1 MAHVTLK
8 TIAKEAKMTTATVS
22 MALRNH
28 PSVAEATRTRIHEI
42 AERLGYR
49 QNPHVSALM
58 SHVRQA
64 LPLSLQSTLA
74 VIHTFPQRTGWME
87 FESDSRLMRGIRDR
101 CQQLGFFPDILWYSE
116 PNLSS
121 ARFSHILR
129 ERGVKGVI
137 IVPWMRHTAVIDMPL
152 DDFAV
157 TCINYNIDPPRLHC
171 VAEDFFGN
179 TCLAYE
185 ELWKRGCRRI
195 GLAFKT
201 FHEPQ
206 SHHRVS
212 AAYLR
217 MHELHLGAEAP
228 QLEPLF
234 IEDLY
239 PDQIEAWCKRVQP
252 DAIISFNW
260 LLSRI
265 LPELGYRIP
274 EDISLAV
281 LTCSPKCSEYS
292 GVDPHWERMGA
303 AAVDLVAE
311 QINNNEYGFPAYP
324 KEVLIRGS
332 WTDGEMVRTL
342 SSPTA

>member
-8 TIAKEAKMTTATVS
+8 TIATEAKVTTATVS

-28 PSVAEATRTRIHEI
+28 PSVAEGTRTRIHAI

-49 QNPHVSALM
+49 QNPHVTALM

-64 LPLSLQSTLA
+64 RPLSLQSTLA

-87 FESDSRLMRGIRDR
+87 FDSDSRLMKGIRDR

-121 ARFSHILR
+121 ARFSQILR

-137 IVPWMRHTAVIDMPL
+137 ILPWMRHTAVIDLPWE
-152 DDFAV
+152 DFAV

-185 ELWKRGCRRI
+185 ELWKHGCRRI

-201 FHEPQ
+201 FHEPLSQ
-206 SHHRVS
+206 HRVS
-212 AAYLR
+212 AAFIRMSELYLGPDGPR
-217 MHELHLGAEAP
+217 I
-228 QLEPLF
+228 EPLL
-234 IEDLY
+234 IDDLY
-239 PDQIEAWCKRVQP
+239 VDKIEAWCKRFEP
-252 DAIISFNW
+252 DAVITFNW
-260 LLSRI
+260 PFSKI
-265 LPELGYRIP
+265 LPELGFRIP

-281 LTCSPKCSEYS
+281 VTCCPNYAQYS
-292 GVDPHWERMGA
+292 GVDPHYERMGA

-311 QINNNEYGFPAYP
+311 QINNNEYGFPAFS

-332 WTDGEMVRTL
+332 WVEGQMIAPL
-342 SSPTA
+342 PSPAS